1 MRQFTDTQ
9 GRAWQVVLNLGT
21 ALKVKAAL
29 DVDLLTPEAG
39 DPPLLTRLAT
49 DELLLGSVI
58 CELLRGQIESYD
70 LNQEDV
76 LAAFDGATL
85 LASQE
90 AFFAELT
97 DFFQSRGRPDRAAAV
112 RKQAAVMQAAI
123 RAAETRVEAISAEKA
138 LGPLSGG
145 SPE

>member
-9 GRAWQVVLNLGT
+9 GRAWQIVLNLGT
-21 ALKVKAAL
+21 AMRVKAAL
-29 DVDLLTPEAG
+29 GVDLLTPEA
-39 DPPLLTRLAT
+39 DEPPLLTRLAT

-58 CELLRGQIESYD
+58 CELLRRQIEAYS
-70 LNQEDV
+70 LTEEDV

-90 AFFAELT
+90 AFFGELT
-97 DFFQSRGRPDRAAAV
+97 DFFRSRGRPDRVAAV
-112 RKQAAVMQAAI
+112 SKQAAVMQAAI
-123 RAAETRVEAISAEKA
+123 RAAETRVEAIDTTTV

-145 SPE
+145 SPA